1 MNFAKIWEDTGTINR
16 GIVIFLVLM
25 SIASLSVAIWKW
37 LIFRRMAK
45 ATKQFAPAFSSALEN
60 DNIPEALALAD
71 QYPKSHV
78 ARVLGESLREVA
90 PLLGDPR
97 AAGAAIVSCERSVER
112 EQILL
117 ANELKSGLGILATI
131 GSTAPF
137 VGLLGTTL
145 GIVNSFMGMAESGG
159 GLEAVSSGIAEA
171 LIATAIGLVAAIPAV
186 WLYNYFTAKLDT
198 LFSELA
204 YAGREMI
211 DWMMTRQ
218 ARRELGHTGA
228 GATYGGD

>member
-1 MNFAKIWEDTGTINR
+1 MNFQKIWEDTGMINR

-37 LIFRRMAK
+37 LIFRRMAR
-45 ATKQFAPAFSSALEN
+45 ATKQFAPAFSSALES

-90 PLLGDPR
+90 PLLNDPR

-145 GIVNSFMGMAESGG
+145 GIVNSFMGMAEQGG
-159 GLEAVSSGIAEA
+159 GLEAVSGGIAEA
-171 LIATAIGLVAAIPAV
+171 LIATAIRPAASWATPPARTPR
-186 WLYNYFTAKLDT
+186 TAETEPWQEDT
-198 LFSELA
+198 
-204 YAGREMI
+204 
-211 DWMMTRQ
+211 
-218 ARRELGHTGA
+218 A
-228 GATYGGD
+228 GARASAAPCCPRSRAWIRT

>member
-1 MNFAKIWEDTGTINR
+1 MDIAKIWADTGLLNR
-16 GIVIFLVLM
+16 GIVIFLILM
-25 SIASLSVAIWKW
+25 SITSLTVAIWKW
-37 LIFRRMAK
+37 LQFRRMAA
-45 ATKQFAPAFSSALEN
+45 ATKQFAPAFSAALESE
-60 DNIPEALALAD
+60 NIPEALALAD

-90 PLLGDPR
+90 PLLSDPR

-117 ANELKSGLGILATI
+117 ANELKSGLGLLATI

-145 GIVNSFMGMAESGG
+145 GIVNSFMGMSEKGG
-159 GLEAVSSGIAEA
+159 GLEAVSGGIAEA

-218 ARRELGHTGA
+218 ARREVG
-228 GATYGGD
+228 GATYGD